1 MKEKEENFE
10 KAMQDLETIAQEL
23 ESGKLN
29 LDEAVEKFEKG
40 IQISKKCSDMLEKA
54 EKKISIL
61 INDDNELRE
70 ESFIPNE

>member
-10 KAMQDLETIAQEL
+10 QAMQELEAIAQEL

-29 LDEAVEKFEKG
+29 LDESVDIFEKG
-40 IQISKKCSDMLEKA
+40 MELSKKCSNMLEKA

-61 INDDNELRE
+61 INDNNELKE
-70 ESFIPNE
+70 ENFIPNE